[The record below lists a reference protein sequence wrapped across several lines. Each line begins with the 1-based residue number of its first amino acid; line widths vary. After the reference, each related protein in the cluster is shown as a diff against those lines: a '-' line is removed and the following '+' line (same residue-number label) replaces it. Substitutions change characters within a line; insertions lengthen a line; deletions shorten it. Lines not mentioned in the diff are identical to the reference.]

1 MILEGTIEEII
12 FRNDSNGYTVA
23 MLSHGNEYTTVV
35 GKFLTINVGENVR
48 LNGRFV
54 TNAKYGEQF
63 SFDTSET
70 IYPSSIEGIKKYLSS
85 GLIKG
90 IGPVTANAIVDTF
103 KEDTFSIIEFSPNL
117 LSKVKGISEKK
128 AQAIGDA
135 FSELKKVQNSVMF
148 LQSYN
153 ISTNMALKIYKIYQ
167 DKTINYVKENPY
179 RMVEEIEGIG
189 FLTADKIARSM
200 GIKLDSAFRIR
211 AGMLHILNENSEK
224 NGNTYMPKNV
234 FLESLS
240 TLLSL
245 DKDKYKGEFL
255 AVLDNL
261 ILDKVITTFYKHP
274 HNVIMLTKYYFI
286 ETSVAQKL
294 ALLNIS
300 SKYSNLSVEKDIQE
314 FEKLN
319 KIQFDADQKQAIINS
334 VNCGVSLITGG
345 PGTGKTTIIKC
356 IMTILRQYQ
365 NKIMLLAPTG
375 RAAKRLS
382 ESTGEQAKTIHRGL
396 EVDFRGDRGVFIHNE
411 TNPLDANVVIVDEVS
426 MVDVILMNSLL
437 KALNRDCK
445 LILVGDKDQLP
456 SVGAGN
462 VLDDILKSNIISV
475 SYLTKIFRQSEN
487 SLIISNAHMIN
498 DGEMPIIDNSSSD
511 FFFDQKTELEDIKST
526 IVEMVTKRIPNF
538 KKIDTTKIQV
548 LAPLKA
554 GVCGIES
561 LNKSLQEV
569 LNPPSV
575 MKIELVV
582 GTTIFREGDK
592 VMQMSNNYDLNWIK
606 RDGYMHEEGAGVF
619 NGDIGYI
626 HRIDRQ
632 TGETVVWFED
642 GRECVYPRTEIYQLS
657 LAYAIT
663 IHKSQGSEFD
673 VVVIPIISGTGLIL
687 NRNLIYT
694 AVTRAKQ
701 MVVLVGEKKNLKRMI
716 SNVYTV
722 QRFTMLKDFL
732 ITANTKAQEL
742 FG

>member
-1 MILEGTIEEII
+1 
-12 FRNDSNGYTVA
+12 

-245 DKDKYKGEFL
+245 DKDKYEGEFL

-673 VVVIPIISGTGLIL
+673 VVVIPIIRGTGLIL